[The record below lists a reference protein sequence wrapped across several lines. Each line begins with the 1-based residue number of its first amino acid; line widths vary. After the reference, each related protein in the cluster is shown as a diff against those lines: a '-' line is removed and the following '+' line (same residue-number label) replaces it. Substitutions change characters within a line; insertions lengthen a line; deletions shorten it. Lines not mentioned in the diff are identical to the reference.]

1 MKIQDPIYHLPT
13 KAQAAQ
19 RTRPNRPP
27 QNTAGERRRKQILDF
42 LVFHQLRF
50 GFSPSI
56 REIGDAVGLG
66 SSSTVHGHLKAL
78 KGAGK
83 IARNPCSPRS
93 IEIKCMPPVETDFR
107 WRILGPDLFA
117 VTLRGSRE
125 EFKGL
130 EKILG
135 GSTLDQCELYEVAGG
150 FLEQLSHLTN
160 GTALTY
166 PDIARSSLPGSNGA
180 DK

>member
-19 RTRPNRPP
+19 RTRPNRATF
-27 QNTAGERRRKQILDF
+27 NAGGERRRKQILDF
-42 LVFHQLRF
+42 LVSHQLRF

-56 REIGDAVGLG
+56 REIGKAVGLE
-66 SSSTVHGHLKAL
+66 SSSTVHSHLMAL
-78 KGAGK
+78 QRDGK
-83 IARNPCSPRS
+83 IARNRSSPRS
-93 IEIKCMPPVETDFR
+93 IEIKCMPPVTTDFR

-135 GSTLDQCELYEVAGG
+135 GSTLDQCELSEVAKG

-160 GTALTY
+160 GTAVTY